1 MEPFFRVA
9 SVAAPLPIDNVDTD
23 VIIPA
28 EFGVTMERG
37 GLGPH
42 AFNGLRRFPDGS
54 ERPDFVLNREPWRQ
68 AKILLAGANFG
79 CGSSREHA
87 PWALR
92 DFGFRAIVAPSF
104 ADIFY
109 GNCFRN
115 GILPVRLPADIVAEL
130 MEQAGQGANAVFTI
144 DLGSQTLV
152 APDGTSH
159 GFDVDPWRRRCLLEG
174 LDEIGATLAGST
186 AIERFEA
193 GYANRRPWARS
204 GAC

>member
-1 MEPFFRVA
+1 MEPFARVT

-42 AFNGLRRFPDGS
+42 AFNALRRFPDGR
-54 ERPDFVLNREPWRQ
+54 ERPDFVLNRDPWRQ
-68 AKILLAGANFG
+68 AGILVAGANFG

-115 GILPVRLPADIVAEL
+115 GILPVRLPAVVVAGL
-130 MEQAGQGANAVFTI
+130 MDQAGQGANAVFTV
-144 DLGSQTLV
+144 DLEAQVLT
-152 APDGTSH
+152 APDGGTH
-159 GFDVDPWRRRCLLEG
+159 RFEVDPWRRRCLLEG
-174 LDEIGATLAGST
+174 LDEIGATLTARP

-193 GYANRRPWARS
+193 GYAARRPWALP
-204 GAC
+204 A

>member
-1 MEPFFRVA
+1 MEPFVRVA

-42 AFNGLRRFPDGS
+42 AFNALRRFPDGS
-54 ERPDFVLNREPWRQ
+54 ERPDFVLSREPWRQ
-68 AKILLAGANFG
+68 AKILVAGANFG

-92 DFGFRAIVAPSF
+92 DFGFRAIVAPGF

-115 GILPVRLPADIVAEL
+115 GILPVRLPPAVVADQ
-130 MEQAGQGANAVFTI
+130 MEQAGRGANAVFTI
-144 DLGSQTLV
+144 DLEQQTLV

-159 GFDVDPWRRRCLLEG
+159 GFTVDPWRRRCLLEG
-174 LDEIGATLAGST
+174 LDEIGATLAGT
-186 AIERFEA
+186 AAIERFEA
-193 GYANRRPWARS
+193 GYARRRPWAGRPEP
-204 GAC
+204 

>member
-1 MEPFFRVA
+1 MEPFVRVA

-42 AFNGLRRFPDGS
+42 AFNALRRFPDGS

-68 AKILLAGANFG
+68 AKILVAGANFG

-92 DFGFRAIVAPSF
+92 DFGFRAIVAPGF

-115 GILPVRLPADIVAEL
+115 GILPVRLPPAVVADL
-130 MEQAGQGANAVFTI
+130 MEQAGRGANAVFTI
-144 DLGSQTLV
+144 DLEQQTLV

-159 GFDVDPWRRRCLLEG
+159 GFTVDPWRRRCLLEG
-174 LDEIGATLAGST
+174 LDEIGATLAGT
-186 AIERFEA
+186 AAIERFEA
-193 GYANRRPWARS
+193 GYARRRPWAGRPER
-204 GAC
+204 

>member
-1 MEPFFRVA
+1 MEPFVRVA

-54 ERPDFVLNREPWRQ
+54 ERPDFVLNREPWRH
-68 AKILLAGANFG
+68 AKILVAGANFG

-115 GILPVRLPADIVAEL
+115 GILPVRLPAAVVTDL

-144 DLGSQTLV
+144 DLESQALV
-152 APDGTSH
+152 APDGTRH
-159 GFDVDPWRRRCLLEG
+159 DFAVDPWRRRCLLEG
-174 LDEIGATLAGST
+174 LDEIGATLAGAA

-193 GYANRRPWARS
+193 GYARRRPWAARA
-204 GAC
+204 G